1 MAYVPAPG
9 YQPIYNPPLPHAT
22 PIVGGLR
29 PGMSIYVQG
38 TVPHH
43 TKSGDKIVLNSF
55 QQGKWAKEEH
65 KHNMP
70 FHKGEPFELLFTI
83 TPEAYQ
89 QKGADIALHFNP
101 RFDSGDKIVL
111 NSFQQGKW
119 AKEEHKHN
127 MPFHKGE
134 PFELLFTITPE
145 AYQIMVNRTPCYDF
159 RHRIP
164 PEHVQVVDVDGD
176 LELQSLNVI
185 GGGMMESGLDNTSPL
200 PVPSGT
206 LVSFLQGMYYP
217 QPGMHMMAGPASFHP
232 MMAGPASFH
241 PQVPYVANFPGG
253 LTPKK
258 TVVVK
263 GLVPQG
269 AKSFRINFKM
279 GYSKDIA
286 LHINPR
292 LNEKTV
298 VRNSLLNGQW
308 GPEER
313 ELPHNPFQPGQYFDL
328 SIRCGNKRFKV
339 FANGQPLF
347 NYSHRFHNFQQI
359 DTLEINGDV
368 VLSYVQF

>member
-9 YQPIYNPPLPHAT
+9 YQPVYNPPLPHAA
-22 PIVGGLR
+22 PIAGGLR

-43 TKSGDKIVLNSF
+43 TKRFRVNFSCGP
-55 QQGKWAKEEH
+55 A
-65 KHNMP
+65 
-70 FHKGEPFELLFTI
+70 
-83 TPEAYQ
+83 
-89 QKGADIALHFNP
+89 KGADIALHFNP
-101 RFDSGDKIVL
+101 RFDSGDKIVF
-111 NSFQQGKW
+111 NSFQHGKW
-119 AKEEHKHN
+119 AKEEYKHE
-127 MPFHKGE
+127 MPFRKGQH
-134 PFELLFTITPE
+134 FEMVFSITPE
-145 AYQIMVNRTPCYDF
+145 GYRIMVNGAPCYEF

-164 PEHVQVVDVDGD
+164 PERVQVVDVDGD
-176 LELQSLNVI
+176 LELQSLNVMGGGTMG
-185 GGGMMESGLDNTSPL
+185 GGGM
-200 PVPSGT
+200 
-206 LVSFLQGMYYP
+206 YHP
-217 QPGMHMMAGPASFHP
+217 QPGMHGMQSNMPPPATSLP

-253 LTPKK
+253 LTSKK

-263 GLVPQG
+263 GFVPQG
-269 AKSFRINFKM
+269 AKSFCINFKM

-292 LNEKTV
+292 LNERVV

-308 GPEER
+308 GAEER
-313 ELPHNPFQPGQYFDL
+313 ALPQNPFQPGQYFDL
-328 SIRCGNKRFKV
+328 SIRCGNGRFKV

-347 NYSHRFHNFQQI
+347 DYNHRFREFQKI

>member
-43 TKSGDKIVLNSF
+43 TKRFRVNFSCG
-55 QQGKWAKEEH
+55 
-65 KHNMP
+65 P
-70 FHKGEPFELLFTI
+70 
-83 TPEAYQ
+83 

-119 AKEEHKHN
+119 AKEEHEHN
-127 MPFHKGE
+127 MPFHEGE

-145 AYQIMVNRTPCYDF
+145 GYQIMVNRTPCCEF

-164 PEHVQVVDVDGD
+164 PERVQVVEADGD

-185 GGGMMESGLDNTSPL
+185 GGGMMGGGGL
-200 PVPSGT
+200 
-206 LVSFLQGMYYP
+206 YYP
-217 QPGMHMMAGPASFHP
+217 QPGMLGMQPNMPPPPTSLP

-253 LTPKK
+253 LTSKK

-308 GPEER
+308 GSEER

-328 SIRCGNKRFKV
+328 SIRCGNRRFKV

-347 NYSHRFHNFQQI
+347 NYNHRFHNFQQI